1 MKNRYRYTIGQTG
14 KNWFEFRIYRNAD
27 NALVASG
34 EVRGRVAARRCAEG
48 DIARM
53 ERADLQNASLP
64 LAA

>member
-1 MKNRYRYTIGQTG
+1 MKNRYRYTMTATG
-14 KNWFEFRIYRNAD
+14 KNWFEYRIFRNAD
-27 NALVASG
+27 NALIASG
-34 EVRGRVAARRCAEG
+34 ESRGRDATRQCCEG